1 MTRFFKGLFYEE
13 RLIRV
18 FFWSS
23 FADRSMTLGPI
34 RYCSLTVVMISMF
47 WGVNCWALSG
57 QTAVS
62 VMSFSYKVSW
72 NFLFITYSWLCSAF
86 HLKSFQTAPLVIVS
100 FPVIYFV
107 RTVLNLG
114 NKFRCIFLWD
124 TARKKKKK
132 KVSKCCTNQERPHLK
147 QTFVPHFEAWW
158 WDVRVTFSASSFT
171 WNCTSSCAC
180 TSAFTG
186 WSFLPRSSQEKHFPL
201 ESLVTS
207 IICYF

>member
-72 NFLFITYSWLCSAF
+72 KFLFITYSWLCSAF

-132 KVSKCCTNQERPHLK
+132 RFPNAAQIKKGH
-147 QTFVPHFEAWW
+147 
-158 WDVRVTFSASSFT
+158 T
-171 WNCTSSCAC
+171 WNRHLCLILRHDDEMWELPLVLPLLPGIAPLLVPVLQPSQDEVSCPDPAKRNI
-180 TSAFTG
+180 
-186 WSFLPRSSQEKHFPL
+186 FLWNPL
-201 ESLVTS
+201 WLP
-207 IICYF
+207 